1 MECSRFCLNN
11 ETKGRRVCTERS
23 SEDHGLSEGNVLL
36 HLLSMESAPVLTV
49 EGVSTGADVA
59 LGGVVIEMASFS

>member
-1 MECSRFCLNN
+1 MECSRFCLHN
-11 ETKGRRVCTERS
+11 ETKGRRVYTERS
-23 SEDHGLSEGNVLL
+23 SEDHGLSEGSFLL
-36 HLLSMESAPVLTV
+36 CLLSMESAPVLTV